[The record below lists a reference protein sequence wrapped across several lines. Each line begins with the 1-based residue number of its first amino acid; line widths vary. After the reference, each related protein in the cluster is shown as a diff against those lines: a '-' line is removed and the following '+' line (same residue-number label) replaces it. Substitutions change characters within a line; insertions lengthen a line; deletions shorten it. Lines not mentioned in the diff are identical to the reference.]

1 MKNEKYLQDKKVFKN
16 RINTW
21 IKKADRDDQSLDP
34 VIRKRK
40 WILILCALFAL
51 FAASF
56 LWNPMIQLSED
67 VMEISGKD
75 EKSFR
80 RNSTYGFEMP
90 VDSFENHLKQ
100 NIHEKLSEKE

>member
-1 MKNEKYLQDKKVFKN
+1 MKNEKNLHDKKIFTEGIDK
-16 RINTW
+16 W

-40 WILILCALFAL
+40 WILLLCSLFVL

-56 LWNPMIQLSED
+56 IWNPMVKLSDDAIDLSIEQ
-67 VMEISGKD
+67 
-75 EKSFR
+75 EKSPHK
-80 RNSTYGFEMP
+80 NGTYGFEMP
-90 VDSFENHLKQ
+90 VDSFENHLKT

>member
-1 MKNEKYLQDKKVFKN
+1 MKQQTHSQQANTFKK

-21 IKKADRDDQSLDP
+21 IKKADRDDQSLAP
-34 VIRKRK
+34 EIRRRK
-40 WILILCALFAL
+40 WVLILCALFIL

-56 LWNPMIQLSED
+56 LWNPMIHMSD
-67 VMEISGKD
+67 DAMEISGQQ
-75 EKSFR
+75 EKSLSK
-80 RNSTYGFEMP
+80 NSTYGFEMP